1 MGGTR
6 AFAKKEQHRRNALDL
21 QLNHGSRATSALFFA
36 GGAPIIGSS
45 ILTDGPEARW
55 LAWAREYA
63 DQLDSDR
70 VASIARHAFMDGQDF
85 DNIVG
90 ICASRR
96 SRRY

>member
-21 QLNHGSRATSALFFA
+21 QLNYGSTATTSALFFA

-45 ILTDGPEARW
+45 ILPDGPEARW

-70 VASIARHAFMDGQDF
+70 LASLASIARHAFMDGQEHND
-85 DNIVG
+85 DEEK
-90 ICASRR
+90 R
-96 SRRY
+96 S